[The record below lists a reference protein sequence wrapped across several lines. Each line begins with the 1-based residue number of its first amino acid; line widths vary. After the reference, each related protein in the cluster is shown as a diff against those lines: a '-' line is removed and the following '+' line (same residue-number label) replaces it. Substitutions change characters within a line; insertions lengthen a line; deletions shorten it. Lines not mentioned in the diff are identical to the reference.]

1 MNYSNP
7 FINPYGYGQQMP
19 GQYMQPGMQ
28 GTQMSL
34 TNQQQVVRV
43 NGENG
48 ARAFQIGANSSALL
62 LDESGL
68 MVWLVTSDGAGYKTV
83 QAYDIAPHQ
92 TAQAPDYGGLES
104 RIKRLE
110 EIVNGYTG
118 NSSAAG
124 EKQHGPAGA
133 TRAADDEHGAYRTES
148 AGGAKPAY
156 YEQPTTEAGY
166 GPRSEAR
173 RRSDGGTA

>member
-1 MNYSNP
+1 MNYQNP
-7 FINPYGYGQQMP
+7 FINPFGYGQQMP
-19 GQYMQPGMQ
+19 PQYMQPGMPQ
-28 GTQMSL
+28 QAPA
-34 TNQQQVVRV
+34 QQVVRV

-92 TAQAPDYGGLES
+92 AAPAPDYGGLEN
-104 RIKRLE
+104 RIKRLV

-173 RRSDGGTA
+173 RRSDGSAA